1 MGKLNGNLK
10 YIVII
15 ISVVGF
21 LFMLADKVWYT
32 SKLDSVLSANVA
44 EDIKVHMVSL
54 NNEKEIIGVKKDVEQ
69 NTKRI
74 AEFITEQKIQTDLL
88 TKILS
93 KP

>member
-32 SKLDSVLSANVA
+32 SKLDSILSTNVA
-44 EDIKVHMVSL
+44 EDVKIHPISL
-54 NNEKEIIGVKKDVEQ
+54 NNEKDIIGVKKDVEQ

-74 AEFITEQKIQTDLL
+74 AEFITEQKVQTSLL
-88 TKILS
+88 EEILR

>member
-15 ISVVGF
+15 TSVVGF